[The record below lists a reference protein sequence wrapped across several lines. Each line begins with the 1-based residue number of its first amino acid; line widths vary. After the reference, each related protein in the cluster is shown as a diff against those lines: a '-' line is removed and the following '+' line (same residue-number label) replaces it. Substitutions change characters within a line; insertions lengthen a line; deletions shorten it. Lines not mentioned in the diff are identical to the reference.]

1 MNISTD
7 HPSSSDT
14 TEEGAEHGHAPTPDA
29 AGGAVHLPPTSL
41 WPITLAFGITIMASS
56 LVLNLFMV
64 IPGILL
70 FVLALHGWAEEL
82 LHGGH

>member
-1 MNISTD
+1 MNISTE
-7 HPSSSDT
+7 HPV
-14 TEEGAEHGHAPTPDA
+14 EEGAEHDHGSTPPDA
-29 AGGAVHLPPTSL
+29 GGGVHLPPTSL

-56 LVLNLFMV
+56 LVLNLFML

-82 LHGGH
+82 LHGSH

>member
-1 MNISTD
+1 MNVSTE
-7 HPSSSDT
+7 HPV
-14 TEEGAEHGHAPTPDA
+14 EEGAEHDHGPAP
-29 AGGAVHLPPTSL
+29 AGAGEGVHLPPTSL

-56 LVLNLFMV
+56 LVLNLFML

-82 LHGGH
+82 LHGSH